1 MVFDANNLLLLG
13 GMFLAAMLYSSVGHA
28 GASAYLALMALF
40 NLAPAVMRPTAL
52 VLNILVASIVS
63 ARFTLAGLF
72 RWRVLWPFL
81 IGAVPLAFFG
91 GSIHL
96 PGSIYRPI
104 VGVVLLIAA
113 VRLLLPQ
120 KLHLKETVAPPVVP
134 AILGGGAIGFLSGL
148 TGTGGGIF
156 LSPLIL
162 FMSWAETRTV
172 SGVAAVFI
180 LCNSTAGLLGNLS
193 VVGSLP
199 PELPYYAAATVIGA
213 LTGATLG
220 VKRLPG
226 PVILKALGVVL
237 TIAGLKLVFVP

>member
-1 MVFDANNLLLLG
+1 MIFDLNTILLLS
-13 GMFLAAMLYSSVGHA
+13 GMFLAATLYSSVGHA

-40 NLAPAVMRPTAL
+40 SLPVAIMRPTAL

-63 ARFTLAGLF
+63 TRFALAGLF

-81 IGAVPLAFFG
+81 IGAIPMAFIG
-91 GSIHL
+91 GGLQL
-96 PGSIYRPI
+96 PGHFYKPL

-113 VRLLLPQ
+113 ARLFWPQ
-120 KLHLKETVAPPVVP
+120 KPQTKEP
-134 AILGGGAIGFLSGL
+134 ADPAVIPGILCGAAIGLLSGL

-162 FMSWAETRTV
+162 FMSWAETRTI
-172 SGVAAVFI
+172 SGIAAVFI

-199 PELPYYAAATVIGA
+199 TELPYYAAAVLAGA
-213 LTGATLG
+213 AVGATLG
-220 VKRLPG
+220 VKRLPSG
-226 PVILKALGVVL
+226 QILKVLGVVL
-237 TIAGLKLVFVP
+237 TIAGLKLVLVA